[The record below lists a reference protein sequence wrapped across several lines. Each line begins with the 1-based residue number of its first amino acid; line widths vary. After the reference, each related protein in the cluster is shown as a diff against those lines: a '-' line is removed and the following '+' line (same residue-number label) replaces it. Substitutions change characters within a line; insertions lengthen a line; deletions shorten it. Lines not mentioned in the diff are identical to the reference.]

1 MFFLIEKKKRK
12 QSRVCTMD
20 KTLRGLL
27 SACLSKLI
35 CCTCSSL
42 LSPPA
47 KRASYCPQ
55 LCQAPSYL
63 KAFAH
68 ASPAWNVLLPYV
80 HMAHS
85 YLGVS
90 SLRAFPDKPFTCQNL
105 ISCFIF
111 LPSTD
116 CYLKLYPIHIIAFV
130 HFLFPRL
137 QCKLDKGHL
146 LLSNLWSLDSE
157 HKHV

>member
-1 MFFLIEKKKRK
+1 
-12 QSRVCTMD
+12 MD
-20 KTLRGLL
+20 KTLRGLP
-27 SACLSKLI
+27 SAYLSKLI

-47 KRASYCPQ
+47 KMASYCPQ

-63 KAFAH
+63 KEFAQA

-90 SLRAFPDKPFTCQNL
+90 SLRGRPRQAF
-105 ISCFIF
+105 
-111 LPSTD
+111 
-116 CYLKLYPIHIIAFV
+116 YLSESY
-130 HFLFPRL
+130 
-137 QCKLDKGHL
+137 L
-146 LLSNLWSLDSE
+146 LLYFSS
-157 HKHV
+157 